1 MKVKKDFLL
10 RQVAGSWVAVA
21 VGAQSVDFDG
31 MLTLNESG
39 ALLWRALEQGADR
52 RTLTQALT
60 DEYEVEPAQ
69 AERDVDEF
77 LRTLSEAGCL
87 E

>member
-52 RTLTQALT
+52 RALTQALT
-60 DEYEVEPAQ
+60 DLTSSSTNLQSISKTSKVNDLQ
-69 AERDVDEF
+69 IQ
-77 LRTLSEAGCL
+77 TN
-87 E
+87 